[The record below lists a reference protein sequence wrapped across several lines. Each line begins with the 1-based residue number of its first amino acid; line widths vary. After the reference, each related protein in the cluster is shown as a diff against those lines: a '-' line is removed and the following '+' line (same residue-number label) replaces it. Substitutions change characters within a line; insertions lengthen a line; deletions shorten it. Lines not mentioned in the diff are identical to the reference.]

1 MGLQKIVSLCIV
13 HVCRLSCAF
22 SMKFTHLKTIYS
34 MNHYLYYGE
43 QIGMNTAAV
52 LPGAIAQGL
61 PKEIFPI

>member
-1 MGLQKIVSLCIV
+1 
-13 HVCRLSCAF
+13 
-22 SMKFTHLKTIYS
+22 